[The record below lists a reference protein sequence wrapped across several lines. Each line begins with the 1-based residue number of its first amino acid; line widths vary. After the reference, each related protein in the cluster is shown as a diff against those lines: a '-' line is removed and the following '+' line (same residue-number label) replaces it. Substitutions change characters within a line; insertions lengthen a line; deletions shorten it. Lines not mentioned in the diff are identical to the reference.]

1 MSATTKNAYSII
13 LRPIITEKSMA
24 AARSGKYVYRV
35 AMNSNKYEIAWA
47 LETIQAEAR
56 NPVNVVSVNT
66 MIVKGKEKR
75 GRWMKRSNVGRTKD
89 WKKAVVTLRPGQ
101 QIELVEGV

>member
-13 LRPIITEKSMA
+13 QRPIITEKSMA
-24 AARSGKYVYRV
+24 ASRGGKYVFRV
-35 AMNSNKYEIAWA
+35 AKDANKYEIAWA

-56 NPVNVVSVNT
+56 NPINVLSVNT

-75 GRWMKRSNVGRTKD
+75 GRWMKRGNVGRTKD
-89 WKKAVVTLRPGQ
+89 WKKAVITLQPGQ